1 MSNAISA
8 ARRYSIDDLLALM
21 ARLRDPENGCPWDL
35 QQTFQ
40 TIVPSTLEECYEL
53 ADAIEHEDYAHVR
66 EELGDV
72 LFQVIFYSQM
82 GSERDLFRFDDVV
95 HGLVD
100 KLLRRHPHVFA
111 DGTIEGAAK
120 AADIDEA
127 EVKRRWE
134 AIKAEERAQKTR
146 HGVLDD
152 VPLAMPAIVR
162 AQKLQKRAANVGF
175 DWPSVQ
181 PVFDKLREEIA
192 EIEQALE
199 HGTPDDVED
208 EVGDLLFVVVNL
220 ARHLQVDAETALRR
234 SNQKFERRFR
244 FIEQQLASAGKT
256 PAQSSLLEMDSLW
269 DLAKS
274 RGL

>member
-1 MSNAISA
+1 MSM
-8 ARRYSIDDLLALM
+8 RYTIEDLLRVM
-21 ARLRDPENGCPWDL
+21 ARLRDPNNGCPWDL
-35 QQTFQ
+35 RQTFQ

-82 GSERDLFRFDDVV
+82 GAERDLFGFGDVV

-100 KLLRRHPHVFA
+100 KLLRRHPHVFG
-111 DGTIEGAAK
+111 DGTIDGSVQTSM
-120 AADIDEA
+120 IDEA
-127 EVKRRWE
+127 AVKLRWE
-134 AIKAEERAQKTR
+134 AIKAQERAQKTR
-146 HGVLDD
+146 HGALHGVLDD
-152 VPLAMPAIVR
+152 VPLALPAIVR

-192 EIEQALE
+192 EIEQAIAA
-199 HGTPDDVED
+199 GDADGVED

-234 SNQKFERRFR
+234 SNRKFERRFR
-244 FIEQQLASAGKT
+244 FIEEQLAQAGAT
-256 PAQSSLLEMDSLW
+256 PAQSSLLEMDTLW
-269 DLAKS
+269 DKAKAQ
-274 RGL
+274 GL

>member
-1 MSNAISA
+1 MSDS
-8 ARRYSIDDLLALM
+8 RQHSIDDLLAVM
-21 ARLRDPENGCPWDL
+21 ARLRDPEGGCPWDL

-53 ADAIEHEDYAHVR
+53 ADAIEQEDYAHVR

-82 GSERDLFRFDDVV
+82 GAERNLFGFGDIV

-100 KLLRRHPHVFA
+100 KLLRRHPHVFP
-111 DGTIEGAAK
+111 DGTLQGATK
-120 AADIDEA
+120 TSTIDEA
-127 EVKRRWE
+127 DVKLRWE
-134 AIKAEERAQKTR
+134 QIKAEERAQKTR

-175 DWPSVQ
+175 DWPSAE
-181 PVFDKLREEIA
+181 PVFGKLHEEIG
-192 EIEQALE
+192 EIEEAIAQ
-199 HGTPDDVED
+199 GDVDGIED
-208 EVGDLLFVVVNL
+208 EVGDLLFVAVNL

-244 FIEQQLASAGKT
+244 YIEQQLAQAGKT
-256 PAQSSLLEMDSLW
+256 PEQSSLLEMDSLW
-269 DLAKS
+269 DAAKA

>member
-1 MSNAISA
+1 MSEDIGA
-8 ARRYSIDDLLALM
+8 ARYSIDDLLAVM
-21 ARLRDPENGCPWDL
+21 KRLRDPENGCPWDL

-40 TIVPSTLEECYEL
+40 SIVPSTLEECYEL
-53 ADAIEHEDYAHVR
+53 ADAIEHEDYVHVR

-82 GSERDLFRFDDVV
+82 GAERELFRFGDVV

-111 DGTIEGAAK
+111 DGAIDGIAKPSDIE
-120 AADIDEA
+120 
-127 EVKRRWE
+127 EVKQHWE
-134 AIKAEERAQKTR
+134 AIKAQERAQKTR

-175 DWPSVQ
+175 DWPSAE
-181 PVFDKLREEIA
+181 PVFGKLREEIA
-192 EIEQALE
+192 EIEAALAQ
-199 HGTPDDVED
+199 GTADEVED
-208 EVGDLLFVVVNL
+208 EIGDLLFVVVNL

-234 SNQKFERRFR
+234 SNGKFERRFR
-244 FIEQQLASAGKT
+244 FIEQQLSDAGKT
-256 PAQSSLLEMDSLW
+256 PAQSSLLEMDTLW
-269 DLAKS
+269 DAAKA

>member
-1 MSNAISA
+1 MSSE
-8 ARRYSIDDLLALM
+8 RRYSIDDLLAVM
-21 ARLRDPENGCPWDL
+21 ARLRDPQGGCPWDL

-82 GSERDLFRFDDVV
+82 GAERDLFRFGDVV

-111 DGTIEGAAK
+111 GGTINGV
-120 AADIDEA
+120 ADASAIDEA
-127 EVKRRWE
+127 EVKLRWE
-134 AIKAEERAQKTR
+134 QIKAEERAQKTH

-152 VPLAMPAIVR
+152 VPLALPAIVR

-181 PVFDKLREEIA
+181 PVFAKLQEEIA
-192 EIEQALE
+192 EIEQAIAQ
-199 HGTPDDVED
+199 GDADGIED
-208 EVGDLLFVVVNL
+208 EVGDLLFVVTNL
-220 ARHLQVDAETALRR
+220 ARHLQVDAEAAIRR

-244 FIEQQLASAGKT
+244 FIERQLAESGKA
-256 PAQSSLLEMDSLW
+256 PAQASLLEMDTLW
-269 DLAKS
+269 DAAKAQ
-274 RGL
+274 GL

>member
-1 MSNAISA
+1 MSSA
-8 ARRYSIDDLLALM
+8 RQYSIDDLLAVM
-21 ARLRDPENGCPWDL
+21 ARLRNPDNGCPWDL

-82 GSERDLFRFDDVV
+82 GAERDLFRFGDVV

-111 DGTIEGAAK
+111 DGTIDGAAE

-134 AIKAEERAQKTR
+134 AIKAQERAQKTR

-152 VPLAMPAIVR
+152 VPLAMPATVR

-175 DWPSVQ
+175 DWPSVE
-181 PVFDKLREEIA
+181 PVFGKLREEIA
-192 EIEQALE
+192 EIEEAMAQ
-199 HGTPDDVED
+199 GTIDDVEG
-208 EVGDLLFVVVNL
+208 EVGDLLFVVINL

-244 FIEQQLASAGKT
+244 YIEQQLAASGKT
-256 PAQSSLLEMDSLW
+256 PAQSSLLEMDTLW
-269 DLAKS
+269 DAAKA

>member
-1 MSNAISA
+1 MST
-8 ARRYSIDDLLALM
+8 ARQYSIDDLLAVM
-21 ARLRDPENGCPWDL
+21 ARLRDPQNGCPWDL

-53 ADAIEHEDYAHVR
+53 ADAIEQEDYAHVR

-82 GSERDLFRFDDVV
+82 GAERDLFRFDDVV

-111 DGTIEGAAK
+111 DGSIDGAAK
-120 AADIDEA
+120 ASAIDEA
-127 EVKRRWE
+127 EVKLRWE
-134 AIKAEERAQKTR
+134 EIKAAERAQKAR
-146 HGVLDD
+146 QGVLDD

-162 AQKLQKRAANVGF
+162 AQKLQKRAAYVGF

-181 PVFDKLREEIA
+181 PVFAKLREEIA
-192 EIEQALE
+192 EIEQAIE
-199 HGTPDDVED
+199 QGDADGIED
-208 EVGDLLFVVVNL
+208 EVGDLLFVVTNL
-220 ARHLQVDAETALRR
+220 ARHLHVDAETAIRR
-234 SNQKFERRFR
+234 SNQKFERRFG
-244 FIEQQLASAGKT
+244 FIEQQLAEAGKT
-256 PAQSSLLEMDSLW
+256 PAQSSLLEMDTLW
-269 DLAKS
+269 NAAKA

>member
-1 MSNAISA
+1 MSL
-8 ARRYSIDDLLALM
+8 ARQYSIDDLLAVM
-21 ARLRDPENGCPWDL
+21 ARLRDPQNGCPWDL

-72 LFQVIFYSQM
+72 LFQVIFYSQL
-82 GSERDLFRFDDVV
+82 GAELDLFRFGDVV

-111 DGTIEGAAK
+111 DGTIDGAAT
-120 AADIDEA
+120 ASVIDEA
-127 EVKRRWE
+127 EVKQRWE

-152 VPLAMPAIVR
+152 VPMAMPAIVR

-175 DWPSVQ
+175 DWPSAA
-181 PVFDKLREEIA
+181 PVFNKLREEIA
-192 EIEQALE
+192 EIEQALAQ
-199 HGTPDDVED
+199 GDADGVED
-208 EVGDLLFVVVNL
+208 EVGDLLFAVTNL

-234 SNQKFERRFR
+234 SNRKFERRFH
-244 FIEQQLASAGKT
+244 FIEQQLAAAGKS

-269 DLAKS
+269 DAAKA

>member
-1 MSNAISA
+1 MSTAIRA
-8 ARRYSIDDLLALM
+8 ARRYSIEDLLAVM
-21 ARLRDPENGCPWDL
+21 ARLRDPDNGCPWDL

-175 DWPSVQ
+175 DWPSAG

-199 HGTPDDVED
+199 HGTADDVED

-220 ARHLQVDAETALRR
+220 ARHLHVDAETALRR
-234 SNQKFERRFR
+234 SNRKFERRFR
-244 FIEQQLASAGKT
+244 FIEQQLADAGKT
-256 PAQSSLLEMDSLW
+256 PALSSLPEMDSLW
-269 DLAKS
+269 DLAKT

>member
-1 MSNAISA
+1 MTGATSA
-8 ARRYSIDDLLALM
+8 VRQYSIDDLLRVM

-82 GSERDLFRFDDVV
+82 GAERDLFRFGDVV

-111 DGTIEGAAK
+111 DGTIEGVAQPS
-120 AADIDEA
+120 DIED
-127 EVKRRWE
+127 VKQRWE

-175 DWPSVQ
+175 DWPSAE
-181 PVFDKLREEIA
+181 PVFGKLREEIA
-192 EIEQALE
+192 EIEEALAQ
-199 HGTPDDVED
+199 GTADEVED

-244 FIEQQLASAGKT
+244 FIEQQLSDAGKT
-256 PAQSSLLEMDSLW
+256 PAQSSLLEMDTLW
-269 DLAKS
+269 DAAKE